1 MKKKQF
7 SIEIPIRCSPNI
19 LYGFLTTA
27 SGLQEWF
34 ADQVEQHGDSFFFT
48 WEGSTD
54 EAIRIETVENESI
67 KYKWDYM
74 DEGEFFEL
82 KISQSP
88 ITNETI
94 LIITDFAADYERKD
108 QEQLWQSQ
116 IDDLKTRIGS

>member
-19 LYGFLTTA
+19 LYGFLSTA

-34 ADQVEQHGDSFFFT
+34 ADQVEQQRDSFFFT

-54 EAIRIETVENESI
+54 EAIRIETVENESV